1 MKKMD
6 KIKLYDKTF
15 KTYLTNDQ
23 IEADIDKV
31 AERLNRDYA
40 GRTEPV
46 MLLCVM
52 NGAMLFAAELLKRL
66 NFPLHVISIKLRS
79 YAGTGST
86 GDVQVV
92 MGLTGDVTGRDV
104 IIIEDIV
111 DTGNTIVALRDILL
125 EKGAASV
132 KICTMLTKPEVY
144 QQSLPLDYVGMEIE
158 NRFIVGYGLDYDE
171 LGRNLK
177 DIYILE

>member
-1 MKKMD
+1 MYE
-6 KIKLYDKTF
+6 KITLYDKTF
-15 KTYLTNDQ
+15 VPYISNEVLEK
-23 IEADIDKV
+23 AIDKV
-31 AERLNRDYA
+31 ADKINSDYA
-40 GRTEPV
+40 GSGRIPIFLNV
-46 MLLCVM
+46 L
-52 NGAMLFAAELLKRL
+52 NGATMFTAAIMKRCNFAAELM
-66 NFPLHVISIKLRS
+66 SIKMTS
-79 YAGTGST
+79 YQGTSST
-86 GDVQVV
+86 GKVKVP